1 MNRSILHCSQSKQFL
16 TAGTVSFS
24 SSDTVLIWLKSV
36 RLLLHELL
44 LEKKVLRCYL
54 TFFFFLELA
63 HYKQKSWNVD
73 FKFVDLTTRMN
84 IIFFF
89 NIIEN
94 IITLHIKRY
103 KNVVSF
109 LCIWLIIKLSSQTTK
124 WKEKWILDLQ
134 SHNKDPA
141 KIVSDD

>member
-54 TFFFFLELA
+54 TFFFLELA

-73 FKFVDLTTRMN
+73 FNFVDLTTRMN
-84 IIFFF
+84 INFFQY
-89 NIIEN
+89 NREN
-94 IITLHIKRY
+94 NYGTLHIKRY

-109 LCIWLIIKLSSQTTK
+109 LCIWLIIKLSQTTK

-134 SHNKDPA
+134 GHNKDPA

>member
-54 TFFFFLELA
+54 TFVFLELA

-84 IIFFF
+84 INFFQY
-89 NIIEN
+89 NREN
-94 IITLHIKRY
+94 NYLTHKKGRHSKDIKMLWAFSVY
-103 KNVVSF
+103 G
-109 LCIWLIIKLSSQTTK
+109 LL
-124 WKEKWILDLQ
+124 
-134 SHNKDPA
+134 
-141 KIVSDD
+141 

>member
-54 TFFFFLELA
+54 TFFFLELA

-73 FKFVDLTTRMN
+73 FNFCWPNNKN
-84 IIFFF
+84 EYKFFF

-134 SHNKDPA
+134 GHNKDPA
-141 KIVSDD
+141 KIVSND